1 MCLGGGGGG
10 GGDDFLKEEYARQ
23 AAEEE
28 ARQGRI
34 TSGKAAI
41 DNAMAGYDD
50 SFYAGQAQNYMDYA
64 TPQIEDQYGDALR
77 SLKNALSRNGVSQS
91 SMAAERRANI
101 EEKLAQAQTDAAR
114 QGQSFANDTRQ
125 SLASVKNNL
134 ISQNQSLADPTLIS
148 NMAAN
153 QSVAASQLPSYNPVA
168 QIFAGAADGL
178 ATQSQLEARG
188 KARYD
193 MAELF
198 NMKGSGRVVGG

>member
-1 MCLGGGGGG
+1 MCLGGGGG
-10 GGDDFLKEEYARQ
+10 DNFLKEEYARQ

-34 TSGKAAI
+34 TQGKANI
-41 DNAMAGYDD
+41 DSAFSGYDD
-50 SFYAGQAQNYMDYA
+50 SFYAGQSQNYMDYA
-64 TPQIEDQYGDALR
+64 TPQIEDQYGDALK
-77 SLKNALSRNGVSQS
+77 SLTSALSRNGVSQS
-91 SMAAERRANI
+91 SMAADRRANI
-101 EEKLAQAQTDAAR
+101 EKQLAQAQTDAAR

-153 QSVAASQLPSYNPVA
+153 QAAAASQLPSYNPVA
-168 QIFAGAADGL
+168 QIFAGAAEGL
-178 ATQSQLEARG
+178 ATQQQLEARG

-198 NMKGSGRVVGG
+198 NLNGGSARTVN